1 MNDRQPVCEWF
12 FIDKT
17 LIKLDFFP
25 HCVLLVHLPIY
36 NTFTSLWYIYQSM
49 VHLPVYGIFTEIST
63 LINIEKKDN

>member
-17 LIKLDFFP
+17 LLLN
-25 HCVLLVHLPIY
+25 CVFSPNY
-36 NTFTSLWYIYQSM
+36 GTFTNLWY
-49 VHLPVYGIFTEIST
+49 IFTEISA